1 MVARGWGYAL
11 IKAIEADDVPT
22 VRQALSMAGVA
33 LDEQLVSWH
42 GQHDSEPVACAVLI
56 AASVFLGPL
65 DGFGLDASDAL
76 RHVRHLECRCIV
88 TV

>member
-11 IKAIEADDVPT
+11 IKAIEADDVQT

-33 LDEQLVSWH
+33 LDEQLVSCL
-42 GQHDSEPVACAVLI
+42 DNTTVSRACAVLI

-76 RHVRHLECRCIV
+76 RHVRHLEC
-88 TV
+88 